1 MAGRVRQLSSA
12 DVEAFIEQ
20 GFVRL
25 DEAFPSALA
34 DQARDILWR
43 DTGCDPDD
51 PSTWTRP
58 VVRLGLYS
66 QPPFVAAAN
75 TDALKRAFD
84 QLVGPGRWLPRGNVG
99 TFPVRFPSSEDP
111 GDTGWH
117 VDASFGTENPDF
129 LSWRVNVHSKGRA
142 LLMLFLFSDVGP
154 DDAPTRIRVGS
165 HLDIARMLA
174 PAGEE
179 GRSLGE
185 LALNRFD
192 ETAHR
197 RGGQRDRRSGHRLP
211 VPSVSGTRGSTASGG
226 YGRDSWRSHRCCQR
240 PAVCCCFERTVSTAP
255 WRRQSRQCLTRR
267 DRLGATSTV
276 PAMIP
281 TYYRTVSFEHGI
293 EPHLV
298 VRSGAGCRR
307 DHLVDAAVP
316 LRGVRRPIFGGNRMT
331 MIAWFLAELESEAAK
346 SRRVLEQ
353 VPTGKRDWKPH
364 EKSME
369 LGYLSD
375 LIANIP
381 SWVGMAITLDE
392 LDIAPHR
399 RTAIQANSAEHERGA
414 RCGARQG
421 RSPGA

>member
-20 GFVRL
+20 GFIRL

-58 VVRLGLYS
+58 VVRLGFYS

-99 TFPVRFPSSEDP
+99 TFPVRFPSSEDS

-154 DDAPTRIRVGS
+154 DDAPTRIRAGS
-165 HLDIARMLA
+165 HRDIARILA

-192 ETAHR
+192 ETVHR
-197 RGGQRDRRSGHRLP
+197 PEVTATGAAGTVYLCHPFLVHAAQLHRGIRPRFMAQPPLLPTAGRLLLFREDGQYSP
-211 VPSVSGTRGSTASGG
+211 VEKAIKAAL
-226 YGRDSWRSHRCCQR
+226 D
-240 PAVCCCFERTVSTAP
+240 
-255 WRRQSRQCLTRR
+255 
-267 DRLGATSTV
+267 GA
-276 PAMIP
+276 
-281 TYYRTVSFEHGI
+281 
-293 EPHLV
+293 
-298 VRSGAGCRR
+298 
-307 DHLVDAAVP
+307 
-316 LRGVRRPIFGGNRMT
+316 
-331 MIAWFLAELESEAAK
+331 
-346 SRRVLEQ
+346 
-353 VPTGKRDWKPH
+353 
-364 EKSME
+364 
-369 LGYLSD
+369 
-375 LIANIP
+375 
-381 SWVGMAITLDE
+381 
-392 LDIAPHR
+392 
-399 RTAIQANSAEHERGA
+399 
-414 RCGARQG
+414 
-421 RSPGA
+421 